1 MADTAENKETKPNN
15 SAQNHW
21 RLHEPQIR
29 PAIEYTGEA
38 TLHFWKDIINI
49 LAIIGEIAEAV
60 WFAIRNPRKIRWR
73 ETLYYM
79 DVCGADALP
88 ISCMICYL
96 MGLILGF
103 QASLQMHK
111 FGTDLYVAD
120 LVGLSIVKELGPM
133 MVAMIC
139 TGRAGSAFAAEI
151 STMKVSEEIDAMVTM
166 GFKPSRFL
174 IIPKLLALV
183 IVMPVLT
190 IFGNVVGLIGG
201 MTVGVCS
208 LGLPVVTYFN
218 RTVIVITPRCFSE
231 GLIKAAVFAVLI
243 AAVGCLRGLE
253 AKNDTHGVGSAAT
266 SAVVSGIFLVIIA
279 DTLMTYLFSRL

>member
-1 MADTAENKETKPNN
+1 MAEEKDRIIETEVQK
-15 SAQNHW
+15 QF

-38 TLHFWKDIINI
+38 SLKFWKDIINI
-49 LAIIGEIAEAV
+49 LAIIGEIAEAS
-60 WFAIRNPRKIRWR
+60 WFAIRNPRRIRWR
-73 ETLYYM
+73 ETLFYM
-79 DVCGADALP
+79 DICGADALP

-120 LVGLSIVKELGPM
+120 MVGLSIVKELGPL

-166 GFKPSRFL
+166 GFNPSRFL
-174 IIPKLLALV
+174 IIPKLLAL
-183 IVMPVLT
+183 ILVMPVLT
-190 IFGNVVGLIGG
+190 VFGNVLGIIGG
-201 MTVGVCS
+201 MTVGVFS
-208 LGLPVVTYFN
+208 LGLPVITYFN
-218 RTVIVITPRCFSE
+218 RTVLVITPRTFSE
-231 GLIKAAVFAVLI
+231 GLIKSAVFAVLI

-279 DTLMTYLFSRL
+279 DTLMTYLFSRF

>member
-1 MADTAENKETKPNN
+1 MYLGEVLIRLWRDT
-15 SAQNHW
+15 
-21 RLHEPQIR
+21 
-29 PAIEYTGEA
+29 
-38 TLHFWKDIINI
+38 FNI

-60 WFAIRNPRKIRWR
+60 WAAIKNPRKVRWR

-103 QASLQMHK
+103 QSSLQMQK

-139 TGRAGSAFAAEI
+139 AGRAGSAFAAEI
-151 STMKVSEEIDAMVTM
+151 SNMKVSEEIDALVTM

-174 IIPKLLALV
+174 IIPKLIALV
-183 IVMPVLT
+183 LVMPVLT
-190 IFGNVVGLIGG
+190 IFGNVVGIIGG
-201 MTVGVCS
+201 MTVGVFS
-208 LGLPVVTYFN
+208 LGLPMITYFN
-218 RTVIVITPRCFSE
+218 RTVLIVTPRFFME
-231 GLIKAAVFAVLI
+231 GILKSAVFAILI

-253 AKNDTHGVGSAAT
+253 AKNDTHGVGAAAT
-266 SAVVSGIFLVIIA
+266 SAVVSGIFLIIVA
-279 DTLMTYLFSRL
+279 DTLMTYLFSRF

>member
-1 MADTAENKETKPNN
+1 MAENNDSASEKGVAGKP
-15 SAQNHW
+15 

-29 PAIEYTGEA
+29 PTILYVGEVSIR
-38 TLHFWKDIINI
+38 LCKDIFDI
-49 LAIIGEIAEAV
+49 LAMIGEIAEAV
-60 WFAIRNPRKIRWR
+60 WFALKNPRKIRWR

-103 QASLQMHK
+103 QAALQMQK

-151 STMKVSEEIDAMVTM
+151 STMKVSEEIDAMITM
-166 GFKPSRFL
+166 GFNPSRFL

-190 IFGNVVGLIGG
+190 VFGNVVGIIGG
-201 MTVGVCS
+201 MTVGVFS
-208 LGLPVVTYFN
+208 LGLPVITYFN
-218 RTVIVITPRCFSE
+218 RTVLIVTPRFFME
-231 GLIKAAVFAVLI
+231 GIIKSAVFAVLI
-243 AAVGCLRGLE
+243 AAVGCLRGFE
-253 AKNDTHGVGSAAT
+253 AKNDTHGVGAAAT
-266 SAVVSGIFLVIIA
+266 SAVVSGIFLIIIA
-279 DTLMTYLFSRL
+279 DTLLTYLFSRF

>member
-1 MADTAENKETKPNN
+1 MSENKDKVGENGASGKFE
-15 SAQNHW
+15 
-21 RLHEPQIR
+21 LHEPQIR
-29 PAIEYTGEA
+29 PAVEYVGE
-38 TLHFWKDIINI
+38 TSIHLWKDSINI

-60 WFAIRNPRKIRWR
+60 WYAMKNPRKVRWR

-88 ISCMICYL
+88 ISCMICFL

-120 LVGLSIVKELGPM
+120 LVGLSVVKELGPM

-139 TGRAGSAFAAEI
+139 AGRAGSAFAAEI

-166 GFKPSRFL
+166 GFQPSRFL

-183 IVMPVLT
+183 MVMPVLT
-190 IFGNVVGLIGG
+190 IFGNVVGIIGG
-201 MTVGVCS
+201 MTVGVYS
-208 LGLPVVTYFN
+208 LGIPIITYFN
-218 RTVIVITPRCFSE
+218 RTALIVTPRFFTE
-231 GLIKAAVFAVLI
+231 GLIKSAVFAVLI
-243 AAVGCLRGLE
+243 AAVGCLRGFE
-253 AKNDTHGVGSAAT
+253 AKNDTHGVGAAAT

-279 DTLMTYLFSRL
+279 DTLMTYLFSRF

>member
-1 MADTAENKETKPNN
+1 MAEDKDTRIETEDQK
-15 SAQNHW
+15 QL

-38 TLHFWKDIINI
+38 SLKFWKDIINI
-49 LAIIGEIAEAV
+49 LAIIGEIAEAS
-60 WFAIRNPRKIRWR
+60 WFAVRNPRRIRWR
-73 ETLYYM
+73 ETLFYM
-79 DVCGADALP
+79 DICGADALP

-120 LVGLSIVKELGPM
+120 MVGLSIVKELGPL

-166 GFKPSRFL
+166 GFNPSRFL

-183 IVMPVLT
+183 LVMPVLT
-190 IFGNVVGLIGG
+190 VFGNVLGIIGG
-201 MTVGVCS
+201 MTVGVFS

-218 RTVIVITPRCFSE
+218 RTVLVITPRCFSE
-231 GLIKAAVFAVLI
+231 GLIKSAVFAILI

-279 DTLMTYLFSRL
+279 DTLMTYLFSRF